1 MPTHRE
7 TPHSELDA
15 DYLEASDFVRRQD
28 LESEARAYSPVECS
42 HAFGMIS
49 LVLVLLGTLGV
60 VLNSAYDGSMRIRS
74 FLREGGLKV
83 GPRLSTTLFA
93 RKHLAVRY
101 GDALD
106 NLKRANK
113 FQDKLEETAE
123 RMNID
128 LDQEQDEAV
137 SGIDKRRLRNRDL
150 KETFADQPE
159 GLDYLTRKEKERNW
173 TPEEIIAAVTCLN
186 LSYGIDPENPEIDDG
201 LDELYERLDEED
213 SEEGSGMIKE
223 SEDDNDYLTDL
234 NAWSETFEAD
244 QENEDRLSSD
254 INWEEF
260 AVHANEEVIHFGRTY
275 GECPQVRN
283 RVQGWLEFHIK
294 KRDIRFEEGAWL
306 WDPAGADKRGRD
318 KKRARHRSGD
328 KNRPPGSKAR
338 RRRRFTRAKSR
349 IYNNR

>member
-1 MPTHRE
+1 MPIKAT
-7 TPHSELDA
+7 
-15 DYLEASDFVRRQD
+15 
-28 LESEARAYSPVECS
+28 
-42 HAFGMIS
+42 IS
-49 LVLVLLGTLGV
+49 RI
-60 VLNSAYDGSMRIRS
+60 SSMRGLIR
-74 FLREGGLKV
+74 
-83 GPRLSTTLFA
+83 PRPSTTLFA

-113 FQDKLEETAE
+113 YQERLEETAE

-137 SGIDKRRLRNRDL
+137 SGMDKRRSRNRDL

-159 GLDYLTRKEKERNW
+159 GIDYLTRKEKERNW

-186 LSYGIDPENPEIDDG
+186 LSYGIDPENPEVDDG
-201 LDELYERLDEED
+201 LDELYERLDDDDAED
-213 SEEGSGMIKE
+213 ITSDEN
-223 SEDDNDYLTDL
+223 DDYLTDL
-234 NAWSETFEAD
+234 NAWSETFEAEK
-244 QENEDRLSSD
+244 ENEDRLNSG
-254 INWEEF
+254 INWDEF
-260 AVHANEEVIHFGRTY
+260 AIHANEEVVHFGRTY

-318 KKRARHRSGD
+318 KKRARARSGD